1 METDYVAQ
9 WLKVPVAFCLT
20 LSTPYIIRIA
30 ISSCAGLM
38 KILSRRN
45 NHAAAQDEETQRPNA
60 TVLPKDAKTGRQ
72 MARSIYQIFRQQE
85 SRLELRHQFF
95 YFFVLGTLCFVFLSQ
110 LIVSSILADK
120 VATGP
125 VGLLKNDKNDDCG
138 LWEYDNMK
146 WGEDNAAM
154 ADSLMAS
161 REIRAATYAQECYR
175 WGKVNGTEEQNGKEK
190 EGKEKEEEDKRS
202 KVKRGKAMKC
212 DFFYTPDL
220 EFYRARAPCP
230 FSKSAVCHTGGIH
243 KLPAVTFD
251 TKNLDSSLLGINSNP
266 TYKFRRT
273 STCVPLSAES
283 PYVKHFTNSPT
294 DHGFVY
300 FYGGFNDVRNDCPS
314 NPKKIRNWTMRLV
327 GHPFDWLAPVY
338 RLK

>member
-1 METDYVAQ
+1 MAQ

-30 ISSCAGLM
+30 ISSCAGLR
-38 KILSRRN
+38 KILFRRN
-45 NHAAAQDEETQRPNA
+45 NHAAAQDEEIQRPTA

-72 MARSIYQIFRQQE
+72 MARSIYQIFRQQQ

-95 YFFVLGTLCFVFLSQ
+95 YFFVLGTLCFAFLSQ
-110 LIVSSILADK
+110 LIVSSILAEK

-125 VGLLKNDKNDDCG
+125 VGLLKSEKCG
-138 LWEYDNMK
+138 LFEFDNMK
-146 WGEDNAAM
+146 WGEDNAGVV
-154 ADSLMAS
+154 DSLMAS
-161 REIRAATYAQECYR
+161 RESRAATYAQECYR
-175 WGKVNGTEEQNGKEK
+175 WGKEKGKKEQNG
-190 EGKEKEEEDKRS
+190 EGKKEKEEGEDKRN

-220 EFYRARAPCP
+220 EFYRNRTPCP
-230 FSKSAVCHTGGIH
+230 FNKSAICHTGGIH

-251 TKNLDSSLLGINSNP
+251 TEHLDSSLLGINANP

-273 STCVPLSAES
+273 STCVPLNAEP
-283 PYVKHFTNSPT
+283 PYVKHFANSPT
-294 DHGFVY
+294 DHGYVY
-300 FYGGFNDVRNDCPS
+300 FYGGFNEVRNDCPS
-314 NPKKIRNWTMRLV
+314 NPKKIRDWTMRIV
-327 GHPFDWLAPVY
+327 GHPFDWLTPVY